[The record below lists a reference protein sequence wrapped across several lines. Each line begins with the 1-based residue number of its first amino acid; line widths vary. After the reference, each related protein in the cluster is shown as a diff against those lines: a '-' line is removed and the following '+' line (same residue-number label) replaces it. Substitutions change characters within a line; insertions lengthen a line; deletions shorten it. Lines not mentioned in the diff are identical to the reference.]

1 MFSGRYRQFTHRNC
15 PVLAQAS
22 DTFAVHQ
29 YHGNMYID
37 YIRLEWEKVAE
48 KSYLQRIPS
57 IRKTEG
63 LRFNAPVTFFVGEN
77 GSGKS
82 TLLEAIAV
90 AYGFNPE
97 GGSYNY
103 HFSTFDDHSSLHS
116 AIVVGKGRAGAP
128 HGFFLRAESFY
139 TMASKTVEYEFG
151 EGGSGPMYGEKT
163 LHEQSHGES
172 FLNFILTFS
181 KGLFIMDEPEAALSP
196 HRQLALFSKIMQM
209 ARDGSQYIIVTHSPI
224 LLAIPEAEIYAFDQ
238 TGVHRQAY
246 EETDSYQCY
255 ELFINHRETI
265 VSQLSSEN
273 RR

>member
-1 MFSGRYRQFTHRNC
+1 
-15 PVLAQAS
+15 
-22 DTFAVHQ
+22 
-29 YHGNMYID
+29 MYID
-37 YIRLEWEKVAE
+37 YIRLEWEKVS
-48 KSYLQRIPS
+48 KRSYLQRIPS
-57 IRKTEG
+57 IKKTDG

-103 HFSTFDDHSSLHS
+103 RFSTFDDHSNLHN
-116 AIVVGKGRAGAP
+116 AVVLGRGRAGTP

-139 TMASKTVEYEFG
+139 TMASKTLEYEFG
-151 EGGSGPMYGEKT
+151 EGGSGPMYGKKT

-196 HRQLALFSKIMQM
+196 HRQLALFSKIVQM
-209 ARDGSQYIIVTHSPI
+209 AREGSQYIIVTHSPI
-224 LLAIPEAEIYAFDQ
+224 LLAIPGAEIYAFGQ
-238 TGVHRQAY
+238 TGIRQQAY
-246 EETDSYQCY
+246 EETDSYRCY
-255 ELFINHRETI
+255 ELFLNHRETI
-265 VSQLSSEN
+265 ISQLTSQAF
-273 RR
+273 